1 MVKLLL
7 HSILK
12 GVKKLFGRVSGWA
25 DEDFVMIGSKDKSQ
39 AFYQAEDGL
48 PIRVHLGRRSAPR
61 AEKEFIDEEMEL
73 LEGWFRL
80 KVKPHLAP
88 QTVEAIRATIIDRRT
103 GQPLYPRSK
112 PPDPWP
118 EQPGGFT
125 WIVVCWGKAVMASLV
140 ILMVGRWMGS
150 ELAAFYRPIQSQSQQ
165 VMTCGRGLVLDV
177 PVIRME
183 R

>member
-1 MVKLLL
+1 MMKWL

-25 DEDFVMIGSKDKSQ
+25 DEDFVMIGSKDPSQ

-48 PIRVHLGRRSAPR
+48 PIHEHLGRQSAPR

-80 KVKPHLAP
+80 KVMPHLAP
-88 QTVEAIRATIIDRRT
+88 QTVEAIRATIIERRT
-103 GQPLYPRSK
+103 GKPLYPRPKQS
-112 PPDPWP
+112 
-118 EQPGGFT
+118 EGVVQIF
-125 WIVVCWGKAVMASLV
+125 VCWGQVVATSLV
-140 ILMVGRWMGS
+140 ILAVGRWIGS
-150 ELAAFYRPIQSQSQQ
+150 DFAAFYRPIQSQSQQ
-165 VMTCGRGLVLDV
+165 VMTCRGGLVLDV
-177 PVIRME
+177 PVIRVE